1 MDYEKK
7 AKEIR
12 AEILKML
19 FACQSGHPG
28 GSLSCVEMLMA
39 LYYDTMKGLDPKN
52 PKNPE
57 RDRFVLSKGHS
68 CPTLYAILAD
78 LGYFPKSDL
87 ASLRQLH
94 SHLQG
99 HPDCKKTP
107 GVDVN
112 TGSLGQ
118 GASISIGLALG
129 AKLKNKT
136 WQTYTVLGDGECQ
149 EGLVWEAAMSAAH
162 YKLDNLTWMLD
173 YNHLQIDGSNEDVMD
188 LGDINAKFKAFGWEV
203 YDVDGHDIKAID
215 EALQAPHNGKPK
227 FICCHTVKGKGV
239 SFMEN
244 QFGWHGSP
252 MNKEQFEKA
261 FAEQEV

>member
-19 FACQSGHPG
+19 YAANSGHPG

-39 LYYDTMKGLDPKN
+39 LYYDTMKGLDPKD
-52 PKNPE
+52 PKKAD
-57 RDRFVLSKGHS
+57 RDRFVLSKGHA

-87 ASLRQLH
+87 ANLRKIH

-129 AKLKNKT
+129 AKVQKQT
-136 WQTYTVLGDGECQ
+136 WNTYAVLGDGECQ

-173 YNHLQIDGSNEDVMD
+173 YNHLQIDGSNEEVMS

-227 FICCHTVKGKGV
+227 FICCHTIKGKGV

-244 QFGWHGSP
+244 QFGWHGNP
-252 MNKEQFEKA
+252 INKEQFEKA

>member
-12 AEILKML
+12 GEILKML

-39 LYYDTMKGLDPKN
+39 LYYDTMKGLDPKD
-52 PKNPE
+52 PKNPD

-129 AKLKNKT
+129 AKLKKKT

-173 YNHLQIDGSNEDVMD
+173 YNHLQIDGSNEEVMN

-227 FICCHTVKGKGV
+227 FICCHTVRARAFHLWRTSSAG
-239 SFMEN
+239 ME
-244 QFGWHGSP
+244 
-252 MNKEQFEKA
+252 
-261 FAEQEV
+261 VL